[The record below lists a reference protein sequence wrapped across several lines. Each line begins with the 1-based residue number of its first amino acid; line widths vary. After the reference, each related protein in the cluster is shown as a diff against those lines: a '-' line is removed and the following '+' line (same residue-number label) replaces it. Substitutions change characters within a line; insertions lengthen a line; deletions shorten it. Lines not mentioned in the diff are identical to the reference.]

1 MEDVNNKIKIDP
13 KFIYTAGLDEGARV
27 ASALTFLI
35 TNISG
40 VIAVN
45 DIFYKNDPLI
55 AYKKEIFLGL
65 VGDSSPN
72 YYSMASIFDR
82 LGEFRPESHLY
93 EYSGDG
99 GWPDVEYLSST
110 LNTLHLL
117 QQERLDIEPEKQVLD
132 SSFVK
137 DYLAADALIK
147 RHDYLVAYD
156 FLSELKDK
164 YRRKHDLDS
173 LRDLQ
178 RDLRKM
184 KNYKQERRLRNNA
197 SVDEAYLL
205 DDMNYF
211 IDEDIVSASFENL
224 GYWDEKIQQFET
236 AAKDTTK
243 PYEQKVAKRMLGY
256 INKTVDQYIEGLG
269 DNKRASASQKIFP
282 NVLKTV
288 IKPNYYPA
296 YLNIIELASKDNDE
310 NTAFFYLEE
319 LLKNGYKDYNKLYT
333 IPGTEV
339 IRITPTYNHI
349 IENYLGR
356 SQYQ

>member
-1 MEDVNNKIKIDP
+1 
-13 KFIYTAGLDEGARV
+13 
-27 ASALTFLI
+27 
-35 TNISG
+35 
-40 VIAVN
+40 
-45 DIFYKNDPLI
+45 
-55 AYKKEIFLGL
+55 
-65 VGDSSPN
+65 
-72 YYSMASIFDR
+72 
-82 LGEFRPESHLY
+82 
-93 EYSGDG
+93 
-99 GWPDVEYLSST
+99 
-110 LNTLHLL
+110 
-117 QQERLDIEPEKQVLD
+117 
-132 SSFVK
+132 
-137 DYLAADALIK
+137 LIK